1 MDAVAVSHGLNIS
14 FEILSLA
21 LVSLGLAITLGLLG
35 VLNLAH
41 GEFVM
46 IGAFSAFFVQTQ
58 GWPFIMA
65 IPVAILA
72 CAIIG
77 WPAERFLIRPLY
89 SRPFDAI
96 LATWGLSLLLREA
109 AEVIFGRGFNSVGQ
123 PVTGTV
129 SVLGAEYPAYRLVVM
144 GVAVVLIGV
153 IVLWFLRSLTGRRI
167 RAMVDNPD
175 LARAVGI
182 SVDRLASKTFVAG
195 LCLAGMSGALLA
207 PIVAV
212 HPGMGIDY
220 VLRSFFVLVVGGL
233 GNVLGLVVGSGVVGG
248 AEAMVSAYL
257 DRTAGYSFVLI
268 LSLLFLWRRPN
279 GLVTR

>member
-14 FEILSLA
+14 FEILLLA

-35 VLNLAH
+35 ILNLAH

-46 IGAFSAFFVQTQ
+46 IGAFSALFVQTQ
-58 GWPFIMA
+58 GWPFMMA

-72 CAIIG
+72 CAVIG
-77 WPAERFLIRPLY
+77 WPTERFLIRPLY

-109 AEVIFGRGFNSVGQ
+109 VEVIFGRGFNSVVQ

-144 GVAVVLIGV
+144 GVAVVLIGA

-195 LCLAGMSGALLA
+195 LCLAGVSGALLA

-233 GNVLGLVVGSGVVGG
+233 GNVLGLVVGSGVIGG
-248 AEAMVSAYL
+248 AEAAVSAYL

-268 LSLLFLWRRPN
+268 LSLLFLWRRPD

>member
-182 SVDRLASKTFVAG
+182 SVDGLASKTFVAG

-248 AEAMVSAYL
+248 AEAVVSAYL

>member
-109 AEVIFGRGFNSVGQ
+109 VEVIFGRGFNSVGQ

-248 AEAMVSAYL
+248 AEAVVSAYL